1 MFNRLRANSDILMAA
16 AVFGLLAIMIVPLP
30 PVVLDLL
37 LAVSVSLGMLI
48 FLVTLY
54 IRKPLE
60 FSVFP
65 TLLLITTLFRL
76 SLNVASTR
84 LILLNGA
91 GGSRAA
97 GAVIE
102 AFGQFVVGGNYVVG
116 FVVFAILVII
126 NFIVITKGATRI
138 AEVSA
143 RFTLDAMPGKQ
154 MAIDAELNAGHINE
168 VDARTRRD
176 EISREA
182 DFFGSMDGA
191 SKFIRGDAIAGIVIM
206 LVNCVGGIVIGTIQE
221 GMSVMEATRNYTML
235 TIGDGLVGQI
245 PALIISAAAGLL
257 VTRVP
262 DAKNSRLDVQFGEQ
276 LLGEPRVLGM
286 LLMCMLGFGFIPGLR
301 VPFLLIGLVVGA
313 IAYQLRNAPPMVEE
327 PEPEDAA
334 AQQIERP
341 AHPRDLLPLESLSFE
356 VGLDLIYLVDR
367 SKDGEL
373 LERIQRVRNQFA
385 RELGI
390 VLPPVHLRDNLRLG
404 GGEYVV
410 MIRGEE
416 IGRGRVH
423 ARRQL
428 AIDPGTATG
437 KLKGIKGEDPVFGLP
452 ACWIPEGMTLKAQ
465 ARGYTVVDIP
475 TVLTTHFTELMNRH
489 AHELY
494 DIAQLSEALE
504 RVGERLPRLVED
516 LIPEPLSRQAVL
528 RVFRNLIREGV
539 SIRDVQT
546 ILEAL
551 ADYAE
556 RTRNPDVLTEFVRQR
571 LSRHISRRFTDTDG
585 VLHYLGLAPE
595 SEDAI
600 SRGLQAS
607 EGGAMNLVLDPE
619 VARRIIESVK
629 SQFESYSGPEQL
641 IILAPPLARGPLRR
655 MMERVLPQISILSPA
670 ELLPG
675 VKLDLVGTVSLA
687 PPTRGPQP
695 RGRSRRE
702 AASPRA

>member
-1 MFNRLRANSDILMAA
+1 MFGLVKSNSDALLAG
-16 AVFGLLAIMIVPLP
+16 AVFGLLAIMVVPLP
-30 PVVLDLL
+30 PLVMDML
-37 LAVSVSLGMLI
+37 LAVSISVALLI
-48 FLVTLY
+48 FLTTLY
-54 IRKPLE
+54 IRKPLD

-91 GGSRAA
+91 TGSRGA

-102 AFGQFVVGGNYVVG
+102 AFGQFVVGGNFVVG
-116 FVVFAILVII
+116 LVVFAILVVI
-126 NFIVITKGATRI
+126 NFVVITKGATRI

-154 MAIDAELNAGHINE
+154 MAIDAELNAGHIDE
-168 VDARTRRD
+168 VEARRRRE
-176 EISREA
+176 EIGREA

-206 LVNCVGGIVIGTIQE
+206 LVNIVGGIIIGTVQE
-221 GMSVMEATRNYTML
+221 GLSLADAGRTYTLL

-245 PALIISAAAGLL
+245 PALMISAAAGLL

-262 DAKNSRLDVQFGEQ
+262 DAMETRLSDQFGGQ
-276 LLGEPRVLGM
+276 LLGEPRVLVM
-286 LLMCMLGFGFIPGLR
+286 LVVCLMGFALIPGLR
-301 VPFLLIGLVVGA
+301 LPFILIGLVVAALVWQTRGGVGSA
-313 IAYQLRNAPPMVEE
+313 GERGDAAE
-327 PEPEDAA
+327 PEPEGD
-334 AQQIERP
+334 ESSRP
-341 AHPRDLLPLESLSFE
+341 VTPSDLLPLEALSFE
-356 VGLDLIYLVDR
+356 VGLDLIALVDR
-367 SKDGEL
+367 NKDGEL
-373 LERIQRVRNQFA
+373 LERILRVRNQFA
-385 RELGI
+385 RELGV

-410 MIRGEE
+410 LIRGEE
-416 IGRGRVH
+416 IGRGKVH

-428 AIDPGTATG
+428 AIDPGTARG
-437 KLKGIKGEDPVFGLP
+437 KLKGIRGQDPVFGLP
-452 ACWIPEGMTLKAQ
+452 AWWIPDGVVLKAQ
-465 ARGYTVVDIP
+465 ALGYTVVDVP
-475 TVLTTHFTELMNRH
+475 TVLTTHFTELMHRH

-504 RVGERLPRLVED
+504 RMGERLPRLVED
-516 LIPEPLSRQAVL
+516 LVPEPLSRQAVL

-539 SIRDVQT
+539 SVRDVQS

-571 LSRHISRRFTDTDG
+571 LGRHISRKFADDDG

-595 SEDAI
+595 VEDAI
-600 SRGLQAS
+600 SRGLQGS
-607 EGGAMNLVLDPE
+607 DGGAMNLVLDPE
-619 VARRIIESVK
+619 VARRIIESVR

-641 IILAPPLARGPLRR
+641 VVLAPPLARGPFRR
-655 MMERVLPQISILSPA
+655 MLERVLPQVSILSPA
-670 ELLPG
+670 ELLPS
-675 VKLDLVGTVSLA
+675 VKLDRVGTVSLA
-687 PPTRGPQP
+687 PQQSVSRP
-695 RGRSRRE
+695 RTARPNRV
-702 AASPRA
+702 